1 MPRDMPA
8 IRPGRALRCFA
19 ALAALWPA
27 IADAERVSAPISA
40 RDAAICAQ
48 EIGAEESAR
57 RLPRELLHAIGI
69 AESGRWDGAR
79 RARFAWPWT
88 VTAEGRGRF
97 FATKSAAIAHVRALR
112 ARAIANID
120 VGCMQVNLKYH
131 PAAFASLERAFDPA
145 INVAYA
151 AGLLASHRNATRS
164 WARAV
169 SHYHTTDWRRGRAY
183 WKRVYAIWS
192 QERQRAF
199 AAERKARIE
208 AWRQRRAAARAAR
221 LAQR

>member
-1 MPRDMPA
+1 MPA
-8 IRPGRALRCFA
+8 IRRRRALRCWA
-19 ALAALWPA
+19 ALAALAPA
-27 IADAERVSAPISA
+27 VAHAVPVAAPISA
-40 RDAAICAQ
+40 RDAAICAH
-48 EIGAEESAR
+48 EIGAEERAR
-57 RLPRELLHAIGI
+57 RLPRELLHAIAI

-88 VTAEGRGRF
+88 VTAERRGRF

-112 ARAIANID
+112 ARGIANID

-131 PAAFASLERAFDPA
+131 PTAFVSLERAFDPGS
-145 INVAYA
+145 NVAYA
-151 AGLLASHRNATRS
+151 AKLLASHRGTTRS

-169 SHYHTTDWRRGRAY
+169 SHYHTTDWHRGRAY

-192 QERQRAF
+192 EERRRAF

-208 AWRQRRAAARAAR
+208 AWRRRRAAGLAAR
-221 LAQR
+221 